1 MKCHSAPEPAL
12 YLDGGTARVN
22 LTVVRILFHQVS
34 GHPLTSFRF
43 IHTADIHLD
52 SPLIG
57 LSGQEGS
64 AADRIRTATREA
76 FENLVG
82 LALHEEV
89 SFVIIA
95 GDLYDGDW
103 RDYQT
108 GLFFVGQMG
117 RLAAANIP
125 VFLLYGNH
133 DADSQ
138 ITRRLVLPETV
149 HAFSYRKPETFQLKE
164 LSVALHGQSFRQRDI
179 TDNLAL
185 AYPEPIA
192 GMFNVG
198 VLHTALGGISG
209 HANYAPC
216 ALDDLVNKGYDY
228 WALGHVH
235 QATVLHE
242 LPHVIF
248 PGNLQGRHI
257 RETGPKGAYLITVED
272 GDLVEATTVASD
284 VVRWARLAVPVEGF
298 TQVNEVVDRLRAA
311 IEDAVTQDADG
322 RLLAC
327 RVELTG
333 PTDVHGNLLASADQL
348 LAEARAAALG
358 LGEELAWVERIVI
371 STRPLHDP
379 ATTGGHVDALG
390 ELWRMLEDAGEDKK
404 LHQLLEA
411 DISQLVRKLPHEL
424 RADPEDAILKLAVDG
439 DHTGLIDQVSDLLVA
454 RIMADGQ

>member
-1 MKCHSAPEPAL
+1 M
-12 YLDGGTARVN
+12 
-22 LTVVRILFHQVS
+22 
-34 GHPLTSFRF
+34 TSFRF

-57 LSGQEGS
+57 LAGQEGS

-89 SFVIIA
+89 AFVIIA

-108 GLFFVGQMG
+108 GLFFVRQMG
-117 RLAAANIP
+117 RLAAAGVP

-133 DADSQ
+133 DAESQ
-138 ITRRLVLPETV
+138 ITRRLVLPENV
-149 HAFSYRKPETFQLKE
+149 NAFSSRKPGTFQLKE
-164 LSVALHGQSFRQRDI
+164 LGVALHGQSFRQRDI
-179 TDNLAL
+179 FDNLVP

-192 GMFNVG
+192 GMFNIG
-198 VLHTALGGISG
+198 VLHTGLGGMGG

-235 QATVLHE
+235 QAAVLHE
-242 LPHVIF
+242 RPHVIF

-257 RETGPKGAYLITVED
+257 REAGPKGAFLLTVED
-272 GDLVEATTVASD
+272 GELVEAISVASD
-284 VVRWARLAVPVEGF
+284 VVRWARLTVPVDRCTRVTEA
-298 TQVNEVVDRLRAA
+298 VDRMRAA
-311 IEDAVTQDADG
+311 IEDAVAQDADG

-333 PTDVHGNLLASADQL
+333 QTDTHGSLLASTEHL
-348 LAEARAAALG
+348 LAEARGAALG
-358 LGEELAWVERIVI
+358 LGEELAWIERIVVA
-371 STRPLHDP
+371 TRPLLDA
-379 ATTGGHVDALG
+379 ATLRAREDALG
-390 ELWRMLEDAGEDKK
+390 ELQRMLEDASEDAE

-411 DISQLVRKLPHEL
+411 DIGELVRKLPHEL
-424 RADPEDAILKLAVDG
+424 RAAPEDAVLKVAVDG
-439 DHTGLIDQVSDLLVA
+439 DYTGLIDQVSGFLVA
-454 RIMADGQ
+454 RITTDGS